1 MNPFNAYYK
10 DGNFVYEEV
19 EAPYNS
25 LDENEID
32 DWWDWVLETD
42 YIPVDESKLPDLLCV
57 TYNGQILPHVQSWK
71 DVEFEFEDPV
81 VEGLKKD
88 GIFRETEYAED
99 PEDDDQIYEWQVFHP
114 QVIRLPDKA

>member
-1 MNPFNAYYK
+1 MIPFNAYYK
-10 DGNFVYEEV
+10 DGNYVYEEV
-19 EAPYNS
+19 EAPYNP

-42 YIPVDESKLPDLLCV
+42 YIPVDESKLLNLLCV
-57 TYNGQILPHVQSWK
+57 TYNGQILPHIQSWQE
-71 DVEFEFEDPV
+71 VEYEFEDPV

>member
-1 MNPFNAYYK
+1 MIPFNSYYK
-10 DGNFVYEEV
+10 DGNFFYEEV
-19 EAPYNS
+19 EAPYNP

-42 YIPVDESKLPDLLCV
+42 FIPVDESKLSDLLCV
-57 TYNGQILPHVQSWK
+57 TYNGKILPHVQSWQE
-71 DVEFEFEDPV
+71 VEYEFEDPV

>member
-1 MNPFNAYYK
+1 MIPFNAYYK
-10 DGNFVYEEV
+10 DGNYVYEEV
-19 EAPYNS
+19 EAPYNP

-42 YIPVDESKLPDLLCV
+42 FIPIDESKLSDLLCV
-57 TYNGQILPHVQSWK
+57 TYNGQILPHVQSWQE
-71 DVEFEFEDPV
+71 VEYEFEDPV

>member
-1 MNPFNAYYK
+1 MIPFNAYYK
-10 DGNFVYEEV
+10 DGIFFYEEV
-19 EAPYNS
+19 EAPYNP

-42 YIPVDESKLPDLLCV
+42 FIPVDESKLSDLLCV
-57 TYNGQILPHVQSWK
+57 TCNGQILPHVQSWHE
-71 DVEFEFEDPV
+71 VEYEFEDPV